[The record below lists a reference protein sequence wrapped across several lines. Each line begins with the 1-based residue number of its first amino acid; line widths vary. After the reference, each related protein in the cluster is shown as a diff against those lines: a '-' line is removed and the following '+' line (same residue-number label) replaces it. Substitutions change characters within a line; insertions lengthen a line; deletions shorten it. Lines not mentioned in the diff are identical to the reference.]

1 MYLFFF
7 RFYLISR
14 IPTLTYLDD
23 RTIEVDE
30 KKEADIMY
38 SQSKISQL
46 ASSLHGKK
54 SPNFSNFAAI
64 ESATPA
70 LLHQSDSIGD
80 KIKSYWEEV
89 VKRSPFPN
97 F

>member
-1 MYLFFF
+1 M
-7 RFYLISR
+7 
-14 IPTLTYLDD
+14 
-23 RTIEVDE
+23 DE

-46 ASSLHGKK
+46 ASSLHGKR
-54 SPNFSNFAAI
+54 SPNSSNFAAI

-70 LLHQSDSIGD
+70 LLHQNDSIGD

-89 VKRSPFPN
+89 VKKSPFPN